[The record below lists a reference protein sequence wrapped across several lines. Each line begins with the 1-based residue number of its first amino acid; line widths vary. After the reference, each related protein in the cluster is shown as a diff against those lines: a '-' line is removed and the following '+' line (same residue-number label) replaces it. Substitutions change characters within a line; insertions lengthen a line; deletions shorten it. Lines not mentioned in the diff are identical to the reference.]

1 MFHRWAALVLVL
13 ALCAFTPKHAAGQ
26 QSTTTQPRERGAGSL
41 GKAFPNPV
49 NPETHIHFAIGDP
62 PACTAVAS
70 HRVTIQILNI
80 LAQLVAIP
88 VFEGPTTT
96 ATSATAGGLG
106 PISNL
111 QLTCGEYSAFW
122 NGNLL
127 NTGREAPSGT
137 YVVRLIVDGK
147 TVATSRIFAS
157 K

>member
-13 ALCAFTPKHAAGQ
+13 ALCAFTAKNAAGQ
-26 QSTTTQPRERGAGSL
+26 QSPPTQPRERGAGSL

-49 NPETHIHFAIGDP
+49 NPETHIHFAVGDP
-62 PACTAVAS
+62 PDCTVVGT

-111 QLTCGEYSAFW
+111 LLACGEYSAFW

-137 YVVRLIVDGK
+137 YVVRLIMDGK
-147 TVATSRIFAS
+147 TIATSKIFVS

>member
-13 ALCAFTPKHAAGQ
+13 ALCAFTPKNAAGQ
-26 QSTTTQPRERGAGSL
+26 QPTTQPRERGAGSL

-62 PACTAVAS
+62 PACAVVGT
-70 HRVTIQILNI
+70 HRTTIQILNI

-96 ATSATAGGLG
+96 ATSTTAGGLG

-111 QLTCGEYSAFW
+111 QLTCGQYSAFW
-122 NGNLL
+122 NGNIL

-137 YVVRLIVDGK
+137 YVVRLMVDGK
-147 TVATSRIFAS
+147 TVGTSKIFVS

>member
-1 MFHRWAALVLVL
+1 MFHRWAAHVLVL
-13 ALCAFTPKHAAGQ
+13 ALCAFTAKNAAGQ
-26 QSTTTQPRERGAGSL
+26 QPTTQPRERGAGSL

-62 PACTAVAS
+62 PGCTVVGT
-70 HRVTIQILNI
+70 HRTTIQILNI

-88 VFEGPTTT
+88 VFEGPATT
-96 ATSATAGGLG
+96 ATSTTAGGLG
-106 PISNL
+106 AISNL

-122 NGNLL
+122 NGYIL
-127 NTGREAPSGT
+127 NTVKEAPSGT

-147 TVATSRIFAS
+147 TVGTSKIFVS